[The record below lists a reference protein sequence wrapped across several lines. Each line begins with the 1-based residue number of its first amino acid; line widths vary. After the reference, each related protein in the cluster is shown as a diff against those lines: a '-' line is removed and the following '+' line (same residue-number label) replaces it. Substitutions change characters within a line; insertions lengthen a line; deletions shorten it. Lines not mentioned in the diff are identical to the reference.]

1 MLTAPRG
8 FSLAELLVAVV
19 LACAIG
25 AAVMDS
31 AVRQQRFFAAD
42 ARAAVA
48 HAAVRQ
54 AVDVLSADLRAL
66 TPADGDLYVTAPDH
80 VDFRMLLGASV
91 LCTIAASR
99 DAAVLPPL
107 RTASALGLTSWV
119 AAPAA
124 GDTLLVLDAGGPG
137 AADDRWA
144 RHVLAADPAPG
155 GVCPVSSG
163 FTASAAEA
171 AAGWNVRFSPPLA
184 ATVMPG
190 AAVRFVRRARFELY
204 RAADAKWYLGF
215 SDCLATR
222 TTPCAVVQPVSGP
235 YDASGIG
242 FSYLDS
248 LGAAAAPP
256 AVAGIMVSVRASAA
270 GAAPAGARSRDSARA
285 VIAPRN

>member
-1 MLTAPRG
+1 MLTAPRA

-19 LACAIG
+19 IACAIG

-42 ARAAVA
+42 ARAALA

-66 TPADGDLYVTAPDH
+66 TPPDGDLYITAPDH

-91 LCTIAASR
+91 LCTIAAAR
-99 DAAVLPPL
+99 DAVVLPPL
-107 RTASALGLTSWV
+107 RAASALGLTSWV

-124 GDTLLVLDAGGPG
+124 GDTLLVFDAGGPG
-137 AADDRWA
+137 PADDRWS
-144 RHVLAADPAPG
+144 RHVLVADPAPG
-155 GVCPVSSG
+155 GSCPIASG

-171 AAGWNVRFSPPLA
+171 AAAWNVRVSPPLSG
-184 ATVMPG
+184 TVMPG

-204 RAADAKWYLGF
+204 RAADSKWYLGF
-215 SDCLATR
+215 SDCLSTR
-222 TTPCAVVQPVSGP
+222 ATPCAVVQPVSGP
-235 YDASGIG
+235 YDAAGIR

-248 LGAAAAPP
+248 LGAAAGPP
-256 AVAGIMVSVRASAA
+256 AVAGIMVSVQASAA
-270 GAAPAGARSRDSARA
+270 GAAPAGAPARDSARA